1 MIPRNFIQEWSKFV
15 PWQEPRQIEQDLI
28 ITAALMKIY
37 NHSELKSLLAFRG
50 GTALNKLF
58 FKPPSRYSED
68 IDLVQI
74 KSAKIGD
81 TIDLLRSVLDSW
93 LGEPKR
99 NYSEGRIS
107 LLYKVTSDD
116 GFPIKLKIE
125 INTNENFSVFG
136 FEDYNFE
143 SASSWTDSSALITT
157 YQIEELLGTKLRA
170 LYQRRKG
177 RDLYDFYIAITT
189 LHSLNFQKIIDC
201 FDYYMKVEGNKISKK
216 NFIDNM
222 ETKLQNKE
230 FLGDMLPL
238 FPRDRSSFD
247 PHEAYK
253 LVLENLIDLMV

>member
-1 MIPRNFIQEWSKFV
+1 MIPRNFIQEWAKFV
-15 PWQEPRQIEQDLI
+15 PWQEPRQVEQDLI
-28 ITAALMKIY
+28 ITRALMEIY
-37 NHSELKSLLAFRG
+37 TNSELKPLLAFRG

-74 KSAKIGD
+74 RNAKIGD

-93 LGEPKR
+93 MGEPKR

-107 LLYKVTSDD
+107 LSYKVTSDD

-125 INTNENFSVFG
+125 INTNENFSVLG
-136 FEDYNFE
+136 FKDYLFE
-143 SASSWTDSSALITT
+143 SDSSWTEPNVSITT

-189 LHSLNFQKIIDC
+189 LSNLDFQKIIEC
-201 FDYYMKVEGNKISKK
+201 FNHYMEAEGNKISRK
-216 NFIDNM
+216 NFIENM
-222 ETKLQNKE
+222 EIKLQNKE
-230 FLGDMLPL
+230 FLGDMIPL
-238 FPRDRSSFD
+238 FPRDRNSFD
-247 PHEAYK
+247 PKEAYNLLFNN
-253 LVLENLIDLMV
+253 LVSLMR

>member
-1 MIPRNFIQEWSKFV
+1 M
-15 PWQEPRQIEQDLI
+15 
-28 ITAALMKIY
+28 
-37 NHSELKSLLAFRG
+37 
-50 GTALNKLF
+50 
-58 FKPPSRYSED
+58 
-68 IDLVQI
+68 QI

-81 TIDLLRSVLDSW
+81 TIDLLRSALDSW

-125 INTNENFSVFG
+125 INTNDNFSVLG
-136 FEDYNFE
+136 FKDYNFE
-143 SASSWTDSSALITT
+143 SASSWTDSSASITT

-189 LHSLNFQKIIDC
+189 LPSLDFQKIIDC
-201 FDYYMKVEGNKISKK
+201 FHHYMKAESNKVSKK

-222 ETKLQNKE
+222 ELKLQNKE

-238 FPRDRSSFD
+238 FPRDKNGFNPQD
-247 PHEAYK
+247 AYN
-253 LVLENLIDLMV
+253 LVLKNLIDLMV